1 MNINSSHMKIN
12 SYCNN
17 SRFAIIV
24 LHEIY
29 GVNRFIEDVCKSY
42 NKKGYD
48 VYYPDIINRTPP
60 FAYAQSEEA
69 YQYFNEAIR
78 FEVYHEVEELINQLK
93 IKYDKVFII
102 GFSIGATIAFR
113 CTENV
118 NCDGMIGYYGSRI
131 RDYLEVTPECPVLL
145 LFAKEDFFD
154 VERVAEVLAQKQ
166 NVTVEILEGKH
177 GFMDCYS
184 DRYCRISAEIAI
196 KKTDEFLKL
205 DFSI

>member
-1 MNINSSHMKIN
+1 MNINSCHIKIN
-12 SYCNN
+12 SYYDN

-29 GVNRFIEDVCKSY
+29 GINGFIDDVCKSY

-48 VYYPDIINRTPP
+48 VYCPEIMKRSAP
-60 FAYAQSEEA
+60 FDYSQREDA
-69 YQYFNEAIR
+69 YQYFNEKIG
-78 FEVYHEVEELINQLK
+78 FEVFHEVNKLIHQLK
-93 IKYDKVFII
+93 IKYDKVFLI

-131 RDYLEVTPECPVLL
+131 RDYLEVVPECPVLL

-154 VERVAEVLAQKQ
+154 VERVVEIVGQKQ
-166 NVTVEILEGKH
+166 NVIVEILEGKH
-177 GFMDCYS
+177 GFMDFYS
-184 DRYCRISAEIAI
+184 DSYCRTSAEIAI

-205 DFSI
+205 RTMS